1 MHTQIFTYFSFIA
14 LPISKWFQVDERYL
28 NVKNN
33 NSDFRKVELIR
44 KSSSGSGDRTTYSVI
59 LVTGLDSLSS
69 EESL

>member
-1 MHTQIFTYFSFIA
+1 MHTQIFTYFSFIG

-44 KSSSGSGDRTTYSVI
+44 KSSSGSGDRTTYKVI